1 MDQLNKSLSPVS
13 GLFFTTSFVL
23 HLSSF
28 LKLFKDI
35 LHTKIPADSSLEMT
49 LMKQQYYYVLIQ
61 LCYLWHFS

>member
-1 MDQLNKSLSPVS
+1 M
-13 GLFFTTSFVL
+13 LFICRTWPTTSFVL
-23 HLSSF
+23 RLSSF

-35 LHTKIPADSSLEMT
+35 LDTVLRYAKIPADSSLEIT